1 MIPTEGRNEFN
12 NGFLA
17 GIIYTSAASLA
28 LLGFMGTFAYVY
40 HLNTEKKMD
49 KYEERIEELEKK
61 VEKCCEKN
69 SVDEMTKLYVR

>member
-1 MIPTEGRNEFN
+1 MGPTKGRNEFN

-40 HLNTEKKMD
+40 HLDTEKKMN
-49 KYEERIEELEKK
+49 KYKERIEELETK
-61 VEKCCEKN
+61 VEKCCESN
-69 SVDEMTKLYVR
+69 SLDEMTKRMY